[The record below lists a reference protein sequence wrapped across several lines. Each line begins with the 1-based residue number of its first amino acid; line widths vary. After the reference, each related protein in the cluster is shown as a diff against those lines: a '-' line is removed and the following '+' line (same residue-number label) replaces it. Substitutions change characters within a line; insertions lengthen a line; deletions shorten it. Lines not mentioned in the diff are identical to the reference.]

1 MLVSRRSGAQRRK
14 SCLKRGFDGEPDRN
28 SEFCCQNRSDS
39 IFRPGDNIIRNRR
52 RIELNFNCR
61 AVISHFQR
69 FSFYC
74 VCGSSMIT
82 MKVDNHGGNETKTI
96 RVTVMGLWA
105 FNFPHLR
112 SVHQRSNAVIV
123 STFLCKTSQ
132 SINHRNHFHR
142 PVVSSAQL
150 P

>member
-14 SCLKRGFDGEPDRN
+14 SCLKLGFDGEPDRN

-39 IFRPGDNIIRNRR
+39 IFRPRDNIIRNRR

-105 FNFPHLR
+105 FFHVSIFPTF
-112 SVHQRSNAVIV
+112 AVSIREATQ
-123 STFLCKTSQ
+123 SLCRLFFAK
-132 SINHRNHFHR
+132 HRNPLIIGIISTDR
-142 PVVSSAQL
+142 
-150 P
+150 